1 MSGQGYAVGAS
12 RPKRLQ
18 TEALQSARLF
28 LFTRAVVTSTRGEV
42 QTPSTLTFQA
52 MPITKSGNAVHKL
65 DKYFITQA
73 RRDENGRLKLTI
85 ASAAGYGRL
94 TNTEEIKRK
103 LADKQLQLVVLSSNE
118 DIKYPVDDWV
128 KLNEERYNMNY
139 DGRGVQWTVREIQ
152 VFVNPNNN
160 EMSVELNGKVMTLDE
175 FFK

>member
-1 MSGQGYAVGAS
+1 
-12 RPKRLQ
+12 
-18 TEALQSARLF
+18 
-28 LFTRAVVTSTRGEV
+28 
-42 QTPSTLTFQA
+42 

-73 RRDENGRLKLTI
+73 KRDQNGRLRLTI
-85 ASAAGYGRL
+85 ASAAGYGRH

-103 LADKQLQLVVLSSNE
+103 LADRQIQLVVLSSND
-118 DIKYPVDDWV
+118 DIRIPLDDWV
-128 KLNEERYNMNY
+128 KLNEERYNMNF

-160 EMSVELNGKVMTLDE
+160 ELSVEINGKVLTLDE

>member
-1 MSGQGYAVGAS
+1 LSGQGYAVRAS

-18 TEALQSARLF
+18 PEALQSTWLF
-28 LFTRAVVTSTRGEV
+28 LFTRTVVISTQGEV

-103 LADKQLQLVVLSSNE
+103 LADKQIQLVVLSSNE
-118 DIKYPVDDWV
+118 DIKYPIDDWV

-160 EMSVELNGKVMTLDE
+160 EMSVEINGKVIPLDE

>member
-1 MSGQGYAVGAS
+1 
-12 RPKRLQ
+12 LQ
-18 TEALQSARLF
+18 PEALQSTWLF
-28 LFTRAVVTSTRGEV
+28 LFTRTVVISTQGEV

-103 LADKQLQLVVLSSNE
+103 LADKQIQLVVLSSNE
-118 DIKYPVDDWV
+118 V
-128 KLNEERYNMNY
+128 L
-139 DGRGVQWTVREIQ
+139 
-152 VFVNPNNN
+152 
-160 EMSVELNGKVMTLDE
+160 MTGSNST
-175 FFK
+175 KNATI

>member
-1 MSGQGYAVGAS
+1 
-12 RPKRLQ
+12 LQ
-18 TEALQSARLF
+18 TKALHSAGLF
-28 LFTRAVVTSTRGEV
+28 LFTRTVVISTQGEV

-103 LADKQLQLVVLSSNE
+103 LADKQIQLVVLSSNE
-118 DIKYPVDDWV
+118 DIKYPIDDWV

-160 EMSVELNGKVMTLDE
+160 EMSVEINGKVIPLDE